1 MQFLFPGFLW
11 ALAALAIPIIIH
23 LFYFR
28 RFRRVYFT
36 NVRFLRELKEETA
49 ARSKLRNLLVLAM
62 RLLALAF
69 LVLAFAQ
76 PFIPSDQEVKSGQ
89 KAVSIFVD
97 NSFSMSAETADVPL
111 LEKAKQRAR
120 EIVNA
125 YGIEDRFQILT
136 NDFAGSRQ
144 RLVGQEEALNTI
156 DEIGIGPASR
166 QLSTVLAR
174 QEQALG
180 SETIEN
186 REAYLIS
193 DFQRVI
199 AEDFALPA
207 DTSLGIVLIP
217 LQSVRERNVA
227 IDSVWFEAPVPQL
240 NQNNLL
246 LVRLRNY
253 TDEDLDNVRLSL
265 RYNEQ
270 TKPEGVITVPARSSV
285 IDSVFINVTE
295 PGLQRATLSI
305 TDFPVQFDDDYHVAF
320 RVADKVRVLNINE
333 GTPDRYLTAALRG
346 LQVFAAE
353 FVTAQNID
361 YGRLGEYNLIILSD
375 LTRVSTGLANE
386 LKQYLSQGGNLLV
399 FPPAGADLASYR
411 NFLSSLPAN
420 ELAAFAEQERQVGS
434 INTQEFVFRD
444 VFENRSANL
453 RLPVTQAN
461 FTLTR
466 YGGRNEEALLNY
478 RDGSTALAKYTIGQ
492 GNLYLSAAPLAAELN
507 NLSQNAEIF
516 IPMLY
521 KMAISA
527 GTSRPVA
534 YTIGRDAVL
543 TTDRLVNSTDLVYK
557 LSGPDA
563 EFIPEQRVVGSQVFL
578 SVGAEIPTAG
588 FYNLVLEDR
597 DDLDVF
603 AFNYN
608 RQESNLDYLDPDDL
622 TARFGDRVGVIDTDN
637 DAAITTRIEER
648 SQGTVLWRW
657 CLVFVLVFL
666 GAETLLLR
674 LWK

>member
-76 PFIPSDQEVKSGQ
+76 PFIPTDQEVKSGQ
-89 KAVSIFVD
+89 KAVSVFVD
-97 NSFSMSAETADVPL
+97 NSFSMSAEAADVPL

-144 RLVGQEEALNTI
+144 RLVGQEEALNAI
-156 DEIGIGPASR
+156 DEIGIGPATR

-174 QEQALG
+174 QEQALNSG
-180 SETIEN
+180 AIEN
-186 REAYLIS
+186 QEAYLIS

-199 AEDFALPA
+199 TEDFALPQ

-217 LQSVRERNVA
+217 LQAVRERNVA
-227 IDSVWFEAPVPQL
+227 IDSAWFEAPVPQL

-246 LVRLRNY
+246 MVRLRNY

-265 RYNEQ
+265 RYEEQ
-270 TKPEGVITVPARSSV
+270 TKPEGVITIPARSSV
-285 IDSVFINVTE
+285 IDSVFLNVTQ

-320 RVADKVRVLNINE
+320 RVAEKVRVLNITE

-346 LQVFAAE
+346 LSVFEAE

-361 YGRLGEYNLIILSD
+361 YGRLGESNLIILSD
-375 LTRVSTGLANE
+375 LTSISTGLANE
-386 LKQYLSQGGNLLV
+386 LRQYVNQGGNLLV
-399 FPPAGADLASYR
+399 FPPPNADLASYR
-411 NFLSSLPAN
+411 NFLSSFPAN
-420 ELAAFAEQERQVGS
+420 ELAAYAEQERQVGS
-434 INTQEFVFRD
+434 INTQEFIFRD

-461 FTLTR
+461 YSLTR

-478 RDGSTALAKYTIGQ
+478 RDGSTALAKYTAGQ

-527 GTSRPVA
+527 GASRPIA

-543 TTDRLVNSTDLVYK
+543 TTDRLVNSTDIVYK
-557 LSGPDA
+557 LSGPNE

-578 SVGAEIPTAG
+578 SVGAEVPTAG
-588 FYNLVLEDR
+588 FYDLVLEDQ

-603 AFNYN
+603 AFNYD
-608 RQESNLDYLDPDDL
+608 RRESNLDYLDPGDL
-622 TARFGDRVGVIDTDN
+622 ETRFGDRVGVIDTEN

-657 CLVFVLVFL
+657 CLIFVLVFL
-666 GAETLLLR
+666 GAESLLLR
-674 LWK
+674 VWK

>member
-62 RLLALAF
+62 RLLALAT

-76 PFIPSDQEVKSGQ
+76 PFIPTDQEVKSGQ
-89 KAVSIFVD
+89 KAVSIFID
-97 NSFSMSAETADVPL
+97 NSFSMSAQAADVPL

-120 EIVNA
+120 EIVRA

-144 RLVGQEEALNTI
+144 RLIGQEEALTTI

-174 QEQALG
+174 QEQALNNG
-180 SETIEN
+180 PVEN

-193 DFQRVI
+193 DFQRVVT
-199 AEDFALPA
+199 EALTVPE

-217 LQSVRERNVA
+217 LQAVRERNVA

-253 TDEDLDNVRLSL
+253 TDEELDNVRLSL
-265 RYNEQ
+265 RFEEQ
-270 TKPEGVITVPARSSV
+270 TKPEGVITIPARGSV
-285 IDSVFINVTE
+285 IDSVYLNVTQ

-333 GTPDRYLTAALRG
+333 GAPDRYLTAALRG
-346 LQVFAAE
+346 LSVFEAD
-353 FVTAQNID
+353 FLTAQNID
-361 YGRLGEYNLIILSD
+361 YGRLGEYNLLILSG
-375 LTRVSTGLANE
+375 LPQVSSGLSNE
-386 LKQYLSQGGNLLV
+386 LKQYVSQGGNLLV
-399 FPPAGADLASYR
+399 FPPDNADLASYR
-411 NFLSSLPAN
+411 NFLSGFPAN
-420 ELAAFAEQERQVGS
+420 ELTAYAETERQVGN

-461 FTLTR
+461 YGLTR
-466 YGGRNEEALLNY
+466 YGGRSEETLLTY
-478 RDGSTALAKYTIGQ
+478 RDGSTALAKYNIGQ
-492 GNLYLSAAPLAAELN
+492 GNLYLSAAPLDAEVN

-527 GTSRPVA
+527 GASRPVA
-534 YTIGRDAVL
+534 YTIGQDAVL
-543 TTDRLVNSTDLVYK
+543 TTERLVNSTDLVYK
-557 LSGPDA
+557 LNGPDN
-563 EFIPEQRVVGSQVFL
+563 EFIPEQRVVGSRVFL
-578 SVGAEIPTAG
+578 SVGTDIPTAG
-588 FYNLVLEDR
+588 FYDLALEDR
-597 DDLDVF
+597 TDLDVF
-603 AFNYN
+603 AFNYD
-608 RQESNLDYLDPDDL
+608 RRESDLSYLDPEEL
-622 TARFGDRVGVIDTDN
+622 SERFGARVGVIDTDN
-637 DAAITTRIEER
+637 DAAITSRIEER

-657 CLVFVLVFL
+657 CLAFALLFL
-666 GAETLLLR
+666 GAESLLLR
-674 LWK
+674 FWK

>member
-120 EIVNA
+120 EIVGA

-136 NDFAGSRQ
+136 NDFAGVRQ
-144 RLVGQEEALNTI
+144 RLVGQEAALEAI

-186 REAYLIS
+186 QEAYLIS

-199 AEDFALPA
+199 AEDFTLPA

-217 LQSVRERNVA
+217 LQAVRERNVA

-253 TDEDLDNVRLSL
+253 TDENLDNVRLSL

-270 TKPEGVITVPARSSV
+270 IKPEGVITVPARGSV
-285 IDSVFINVTE
+285 IDSVFLNVTE

-346 LQVFAAE
+346 LRVFAAE
-353 FVTAQNID
+353 FITAQNID

-375 LTRVSTGLANE
+375 LTQVSTGLANE

-420 ELAAFAEQERQVGS
+420 ELAAYAEQERQVGS

-444 VFENRSANL
+444 VFENRSASL

-478 RDGSTALAKYTIGQ
+478 RDGSTALAKYNIGQ

-527 GTSRPVA
+527 GSSRPVA

-557 LSGPDA
+557 LSGPDT

-578 SVGAEIPTAG
+578 SVGAEVPTAG

-608 RQESNLDYLDPDDL
+608 RQESNLDYLDPSDFA
-622 TARFGDRVGVIDTDN
+622 TRFGDRVGVIDTDN

-657 CLVFVLVFL
+657 CLAFVLLFL